1 MSTVKKNQGG
11 RPVGST
17 NTTGW
22 KTASLNLRPAIMEE
36 VDRQAKRAKVSRSG
50 WIQRLVAVELGRLGK
65 DKLLERAEKR
75 TFRKEDAGRA

>member
-1 MSTVKKNQGG
+1 MGKANKNPGG

-22 KTASLNLRPAIMEE
+22 KTASLNLRPAIMDE

-50 WIQRLVAVELGRLGK
+50 WIQALVAEELGRLGK
-65 DKLLERAEKR
+65 GKLLERAEKR
-75 TFRKEDAGRA
+75 TFRKDA